1 MRKIPIPNGNLLTKL
16 FNYVSCPNYTYEFG
30 AWLGFTIMTSCL
42 PGKIFLEVWN
52 FLLMVFLS
60 ALLFAAAGMY
70 QMTMWALG
78 KHKQYKA
85 EFKDYPKNRKAI
97 IPFLL

>member
-1 MRKIPIPNGNLLTKL
+1 M
-16 FNYVSCPNYTYEFG
+16 FSF
-30 AWLGFTIMTSCL
+30 A
-42 PGKIFLEVWN
+42 
-52 FLLMVFLS
+52 

-70 QMTMWALG
+70 QMTLWAIG